1 MKVMS
6 MLIVAFFASFL
17 SALSYAVVDG
27 HKYPFDNDIDKGRFE
42 VLAEELRCP
51 KCQNQNLADSNAPV
65 AADLR
70 DKVYELM
77 QEGQSDDEIVT
88 YLVDRYGDFVRYNPP
103 VQENTF
109 FLWFG
114 PIVMLAIALIVVVSI
129 SRSGKG
135 SNSLSDEEKA
145 ELAKQA
151 ADKLKAAKLKNSTSS
166 QAAGD
171 TSSSDNNDEKK
182 DS

>member
-1 MKVMS
+1 MKV
-6 MLIVAFFASFL
+6 IVSFL
-17 SALSYAVVDG
+17 LTLFSFSALAVVDG
-27 HKYPFDNDIDKGRFE
+27 HKYPFDNEIDKGRFE

-65 AADLR
+65 ASDLR

-129 SRSGKG
+129 SRNGK
-135 SNSLSDEEKA
+135 NASLSEEDKA
-145 ELAKQA
+145 KLAKQA
-151 ADKLKAAKLKNSTSS
+151 ADKLKAL
-166 QAAGD
+166 QD
-171 TSSSDNNDEKK
+171 TNRSDNNNEKQ